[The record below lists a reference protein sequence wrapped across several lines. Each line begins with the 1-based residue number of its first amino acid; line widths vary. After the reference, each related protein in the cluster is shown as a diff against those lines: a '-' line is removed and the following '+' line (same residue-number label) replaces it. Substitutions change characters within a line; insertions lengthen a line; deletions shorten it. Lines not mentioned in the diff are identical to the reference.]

1 MPVKYLILTILFI
14 SSLFSNSSLVDIYR
28 ENGINAVEKILN
40 ASLSKKSYWDKF
52 LENKDVSNGYYESI
66 NNILVCTK
74 NMQNI
79 SIYDTKSNNKLL
91 YTSSVITGEKEGNK
105 QKEGDLKTPLG
116 AYKLTRKLTKLDPF
130 YGPLALVTSYP
141 NKFDKS
147 KKKTGSGIWIHGV
160 PENKKR
166 DPYTKG
172 CIALDNDNLKEL
184 YTKINMKKSLLI
196 IKDNKNDKVKKE
208 DISNVLAQLFSW
220 KKAWGESNLNNYL
233 SFYSREFKKSNGT
246 GIKQFKRYKKRVFAK
261 NEEKTIIFSKINI
274 IPYPNDLDKNMFK
287 ITLYEKYHTKSYR
300 FVGNKELYLELID
313 NKIKILFE
321 G

>member
-1 MPVKYLILTILFI
+1 MKHLLFFILFTTF
-14 SSLFSNSSLVDIYR
+14 LYSNNSLVDTYR
-28 ENGINAVEKILN
+28 EHGINAVEKILN
-40 ASLSKKSYWDKF
+40 KSLSKKSYWDNF
-52 LENKDVSNGYYESI
+52 LKNKDVSNGYYESI
-66 NNILVCTK
+66 DNILVCTK
-74 NMQNI
+74 NMKNI
-79 SIYDTKSNNKLL
+79 SIYDTKSNNKLI
-91 YTSSVITGEKEGNK
+91 YSSNVITGEKKGNK

-116 AYKLTRKLTKLDPF
+116 AYKLTKKLTKLDPF

-160 PENKKR
+160 PQDKIR

-184 YTKINMKKSLLI
+184 YSKINMRKSLLI
-196 IKDNKNDKVKKE
+196 IKDNNHDIVKKE
-208 DISNVLAQLFSW
+208 DISNILAQLFSW
-220 KKAWGESNLNNYL
+220 KKAWGESDLDNYL
-233 SFYSREFKKSNGT
+233 SFYSSEFKKSNGT
-246 GIKQFKRYKKRVFAK
+246 GIKQFKRYKKRIFAK

-274 IPYPNDLDKNMFK
+274 VPYPNDLDKNMFK

-300 FVGNKELYLELID
+300 FIGNKELYLELID

>member
-1 MPVKYLILTILFI
+1 MKHLLFFILFTTF
-14 SSLFSNSSLVDIYR
+14 LYSNNSLVDTYR
-28 ENGINAVEKILN
+28 EHGINAVEKILN
-40 ASLSKKSYWDKF
+40 KSLSKKSYWDNF
-52 LENKDVSNGYYESI
+52 LKNKDVSNGYYESI
-66 NNILVCTK
+66 DNILVCTK
-74 NMQNI
+74 NMKNI
-79 SIYDTKSNNKLL
+79 SIYDTKLNNKLI
-91 YTSSVITGEKEGNK
+91 YSSNVITGEKEGNK

-116 AYKLTRKLTKLDPF
+116 AYKLTKKLTKLDPF

-160 PENKKR
+160 PQDKIR

-184 YTKINMKKSLLI
+184 YSKINMRKSLLI
-196 IKDNKNDKVKKE
+196 IKDNNQNIVKKE
-208 DISNVLAQLFSW
+208 DISNILAQLFSW
-220 KKAWGESNLNNYL
+220 KKAWGESDLDNYL
-233 SFYSREFKKSNGT
+233 SFYSSEFKKSNGT
-246 GIKQFKRYKKRVFAK
+246 GIKQFKRYKKRIFAK

-287 ITLYEKYHTKSYR
+287 ITLYEKYHTKSYS
-300 FVGNKELYLELID
+300 FIGNKELYLELID